1 MSFENNNAENRN
13 NFPTNRINSLR
24 QIARG
29 RCCSFCRSPN
39 HIISFCNDERLQN
52 FENLCNEQKAIHE
65 HVDDFKLWLME
76 YYLENSV
83 LVKAFA
89 VSKCGST
96 TRTNIQENIDNIL
109 KHFYGEEWDIPP
121 LIPAD
126 EYIPFNTSSS
136 QEINNI
142 EIENLADTLF
152 PYIYISRFSRNVD
165 WSEATRARLL
175 DSLLNYIYIG
185 EPNIENL
192 AERKFDINSEVV
204 SAANQC
210 ECECECICVCDCDI
224 CYDSV
229 NISKFVKLNCNH
241 KFCSECTKNSLKSC
255 PRFQEPVC
263 AFCRSQITLLTY
275 PNEEVKSEFAN
286 LIN

>member
-24 QIARG
+24 QIARN

-39 HIISFCNDERLQN
+39 HILTLCNDVRLQN

-121 LIPAD
+121 LIHAD

-142 EIENLADTLF
+142 EIENLADALF

-185 EPNIENL
+185 ESNIENL

-210 ECECECICVCDCDI
+210 ECEFECICVCDCDI

-241 KFCSECTKNSLKSC
+241 KFCSECTKKSLKSC
-255 PRFQEPVC
+255 PRFKEPVC